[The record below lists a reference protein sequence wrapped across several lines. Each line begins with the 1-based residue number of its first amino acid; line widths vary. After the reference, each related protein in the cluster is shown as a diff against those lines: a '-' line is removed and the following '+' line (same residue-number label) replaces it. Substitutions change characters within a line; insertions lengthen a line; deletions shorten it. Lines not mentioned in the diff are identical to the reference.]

1 MSPILVRPVREQLE
15 HDRIIRLLPPR
26 YKRRFT
32 VVANPGPEQNQGV
45 GEGAQALFPDL
56 VLLPLGRGRK
66 VAGLVEVETQESVN
80 NLEAIAQ
87 WAVFGRQPTEFALY
101 VPASSADV
109 ARRLCLDNNIGV
121 TEIWTY
127 HSVGDVIRFTL
138 VHRAPIEVKLA
149 AARAAAAAA
158 AAQKAQAEKAEKA
171 ARRAAARQAAR
182 RRPAGASAAR
192 PKKAP
197 AAKARAAKPAAKPK
211 AVRKAAKPAKTA
223 KKAAV
228 GQRKR

>member
-1 MSPILVRPVREQLE
+1 MESHVSPILVRPVREQLE

-32 VVANPGPEQNQGV
+32 VFANPGSEMTQGV
-45 GEGAQALFPDL
+45 GEGSQTLYPDL
-56 VLLPLGRGRK
+56 VLLPLGRSRK
-66 VAGLVEVETQESVN
+66 VAGVVEVETQESVN

-87 WAVFGRQPTEFALY
+87 WAVYGRLPTEFALY

-109 ARRLCLDNNIGV
+109 ARRLCLDNRIGV

-138 VHRAPIEVKLA
+138 VHRAPIEAKLA

-158 AAQKAQAEKAEKA
+158 AAEKLQAEKTEKA
-171 ARRAAARQAAR
+171 ARRAASRKAAAR
-182 RRPAGASAAR
+182 KTARTAGAGKRKATAKPARSATR
-192 PKKAP
+192 VKKAP
-197 AAKARAAKPAAKPK
+197 RTP
-211 AVRKAAKPAKTA
+211 RKAATA
-223 KKAAV
+223 
-228 GQRKR
+228 QRKR